1 MIESNPWVISRRAF
15 LRGAAALSG
24 AALLPAS
31 LARSGDAAFA
41 PSKAAQ
47 AAIETS
53 KVIYISPLKSDGEE
67 SACHAEVWF
76 DAEGSDLFVVTKPE
90 CWRFRAIERGLDR
103 ARIWVGEF
111 GVWKRSNG
119 AFRQAPTF
127 LAQAA
132 HVSSDAAAAKR
143 TLQAMSAKYAN
154 EGWDT
159 YGPLFKQGLADA
171 SRVLLRY
178 RPIAA

>member
-1 MIESNPWVISRRAF
+1 MVEFNPWIISRRAF
-15 LRGAAALSG
+15 LRGAVALSG

-31 LARSGDAAFA
+31 LARSSDAAFA
-41 PSKAAQ
+41 LSKAAQ

-53 KVIYISPLKSDGEE
+53 KVVYISPLKTDGEE
-67 SACHAEVWF
+67 STCHAEVWF
-76 DAEGSDLFVVTKPE
+76 DAEGTDLFVVTKPE
-90 CWRFRAIERGLDR
+90 CWRFRAIESGLDR
-103 ARIWVGEF
+103 ARLWVGEF

-119 AFRQAPTF
+119 AFRKAPTF

-132 HVSSDAAAAKR
+132 HVSGDAAAAER
-143 TLQAMSAKYAN
+143 TLKAMSAKYAN